1 MAPKMLIIDGYALAF
16 RAFYA
21 TAHARDVM
29 ATSKGEWTNAVYVFV
44 NMLLKAWR
52 EQSPDYIV
60 IALDR
65 GKSFRHDQY
74 PEYKANRSKIP
85 DELRTQIGRLEQLI
99 EAFNIPTV
107 HCQGY
112 EADDVIGA
120 LTVQATGQGVES
132 IILTGD
138 TDILQLVD
146 EQVRVVLPRG
156 RYGDE
161 TLYGLEEVL
170 ERYEGLTPTQ
180 LIDHKALVGDTSDN
194 IPGLRGIGNKTA
206 ISLLQE
212 YGTVEGIYEHLDEIT
227 SKRPR
232 SALEGHREDA
242 LLYKDL
248 VTIRRDVP
256 VALDLEHAK
265 AGNFSRGDVVSLFQE
280 LEFHSLMNRIPEGRG
295 DGDADGIELSAQD
308 EPEIDRPD
316 GRASAGTPR
325 GILGPQ

>member
-44 NMLLKAWR
+44 NMMLKAWR

-74 PEYKANRSKIP
+74 PEYKANRSKTP

-99 EAFNIPTV
+99 EAFNIPAV
-107 HCQGY
+107 YCRGY

-146 EQVRVVLPRG
+146 EHVQVLLPRG
-156 RYGDE
+156 RYGGE
-161 TLYGLEEVL
+161 VLHGLKEVL
-170 ERYEGLTPTQ
+170 ERYEGLTPAQ

-194 IPGLRGIGNKTA
+194 IPGLRGIGKKTA
-206 ISLLQE
+206 ISLLQA
-212 YGTVEGIYEHLDEIT
+212 YGTIEGVYDHLDEIT

-242 LLYKDL
+242 LL
-248 VTIRRDVP
+248 
-256 VALDLEHAK
+256 
-265 AGNFSRGDVVSLFQE
+265 
-280 LEFHSLMNRIPEGRG
+280 
-295 DGDADGIELSAQD
+295 
-308 EPEIDRPD
+308 
-316 GRASAGTPR
+316 
-325 GILGPQ
+325 